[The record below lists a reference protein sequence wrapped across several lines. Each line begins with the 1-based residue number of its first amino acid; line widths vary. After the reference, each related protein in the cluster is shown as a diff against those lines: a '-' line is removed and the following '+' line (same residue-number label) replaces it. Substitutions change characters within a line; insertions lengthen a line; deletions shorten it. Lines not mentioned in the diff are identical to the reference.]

1 MGLQTITMAE
11 LRDHHNKAAVKRQGH
26 LRQDSTVGSYVETDP
41 RMSLY
46 NYTMDGINLL
56 VLPMIREK

>member
-1 MGLQTITMAE
+1 MAE
-11 LRDHHNKAAVKRQGH
+11 LREHHNQAAVKKH
-26 LRQDSTVGSYVETDP
+26 AHKRQDSTVGSYVETDP